1 MNTWRK
7 IVVGVALGAYLAG
20 FGVLTGMV
28 IERIRFDGQR
38 SEVIGRYQQ
47 ALREWQMYRIALEKD
62 AERPR

>member
-7 IVVGVALGAYLAG
+7 IVVGVALGAYLVG
-20 FGVLTGMV
+20 FGILTGMV

-47 ALREWQMYRIALEKD
+47 ALREWQIHRIALEKD